1 MRGLAVAGAGGAVVV
16 STDRGLYTAAGES
29 WTLLVE
35 NLPAHL
41 EAWPLVRDPV
51 DRATLY
57 AGFALVP
64 YLELWRLA
72 AEQQTPLDRIG
83 PAGLVG
89 GAAFFLLL
97 GLAATAVLRAL
108 ARRDRAH
115 SPARTEEP
123 DAQRIPPGR
132 RTWTDQ
138 VRRGRPSDRQGFR
151 DQPGPCSPTAAPL
164 RARPRRRPG
173 RGRRGRLLALR
184 RLGGPRVRRVPDA

>member
-1 MRGLAVAGAGGAVVV
+1 VRALAVAGAGGAVVV
-16 STDRGLYTAAGES
+16 STDRGLYYTAAGES

-72 AEQQTPLDRIG
+72 AEQRTPLDRIG

-115 SPARTEEP
+115 RRARTEEP
-123 DAQRIPPGR
+123 E
-132 RTWTDQ
+132 RTAH
-138 VRRGRPSDRQGFR
+138 SARQAHLDGSGSSR
-151 DQPGPCSPTAAPL
+151 EAE
-164 RARPRRRPG
+164 
-173 RGRRGRLLALR
+173 
-184 RLGGPRVRRVPDA
+184 